1 MSCNNVSRSVIMNS
15 SAVKILF
22 ILLCWTGVAI
32 AQEMTGTVVNYSA
45 GQTTPVEG
53 IEVYLDGVKKD
64 TTNASGTF
72 GFPTAIIYDP
82 ARVPKAFTLKLF
94 PNPFNPST
102 ILEYTVPYQADVSIV
117 GYNALGQKVYSE
129 QQKNQPAG
137 TYKLTFDAS
146 KYDLASQMLF
156 FQVLIDPKDA
166 SIAPSMKVVKG
177 VYTK

>member
-1 MSCNNVSRSVIMNS
+1 MSLSKN
-15 SAVKILF
+15 KLF
-22 ILLCWTGVAI
+22 LLCIFICLFNITI
-32 AQEMTGTVVNYSA
+32 NAQNINGRVVQFGKDS
-45 GQTTPVEG
+45 TLSVSD
-53 IEVYLDGVKKD
+53 IEVYLDGTIKD
-64 TTNASGTF
+64 TTDAEGFF
-72 GFPTAIIYDP
+72 GFPLTIVKEEIS
-82 ARVPKAFTLKLF
+82 VIPKIFKLSLF

-102 ILEYTVPYQADVSIV
+102 ILEYAVPYQADVSIV

-146 KYDLASQMLF
+146 RYDLASQMLF

-166 SIAPSMKVVKG
+166 SVAPSMKVVKG

>member
-1 MSCNNVSRSVIMNS
+1 MNPSV
-15 SAVKILF
+15 AK
-22 ILLCWTGVAI
+22 LLCIFMILWGAGTAR
-32 AQEMTGTVVNYSA
+32 AQDFSGTVVAYQA
-45 GQTTPVEG
+45 GEATPVEG

-102 ILEYTVPYQADVSIV
+102 ILEYAVPYQADVSIV

-146 KYDLASQMLF
+146 RYDLASQMLF

-166 SIAPSMKVVKG
+166 SVAPSMKVVKG